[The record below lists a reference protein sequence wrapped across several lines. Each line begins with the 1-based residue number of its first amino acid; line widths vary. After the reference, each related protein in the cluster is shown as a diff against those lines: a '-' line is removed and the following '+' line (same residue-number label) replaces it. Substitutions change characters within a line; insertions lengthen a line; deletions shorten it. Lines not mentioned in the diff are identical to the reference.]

1 MDFENESWK
10 EIEGYS
16 GRYKI
21 SDCGRV
27 WNVATQS
34 MMKPQL
40 KKTGYLQVNLMKPNK
55 KIVSERVHRL
65 VALYF
70 CEKHEGCNV
79 VNHLDSDK
87 TNNRASNLEWTTVS
101 GNTKHCYEHNENFR
115 QQVHDNTIK
124 AANKTILTL
133 KVKDKDGFLVG
144 IFKGYQNAAEALGLN
159 EKTIRNI
166 TLGKFKSNRKGYT
179 ITAIAKGGDAL

>member
-10 EIEGYS
+10 EIEGYG
-16 GRYKI
+16 GRYQI
-21 SDCGRV
+21 SNCGRV

-40 KKTGYLQVNLMKPNK
+40 KKTGYYSVNLMKPNK
-55 KIVSERVHRL
+55 KIVTERVHRL

-70 CEKHEGCNV
+70 CDKPEGCNV
-79 VNHLDSDK
+79 VNHKDSNK
-87 TNNRASNLEWTTVS
+87 TNNHAYNLEWTTVS
-101 GNTKHCYEHNENFR
+101 DNTKHCYEHNEAFR
-115 QQVHDNTIK
+115 KQVNENSIK
-124 AANKTILTL
+124 AAHRTILTL
-133 KVKDKDGFLVG
+133 EVKDKDGFLVG

-166 TLGKFKSNRKGYT
+166 TLGKFKSNRKGNT

>member
-1 MDFENESWK
+1 MDFEN
-10 EIEGYS
+10 
-16 GRYKI
+16 
-21 SDCGRV
+21 D
-27 WNVATQS
+27 
-34 MMKPQL
+34 
-40 KKTGYLQVNLMKPNK
+40 
-55 KIVSERVHRL
+55 
-65 VALYF
+65 
-70 CEKHEGCNV
+70 
-79 VNHLDSDK
+79 
-87 TNNRASNLEWTTVS
+87 EWTTVS

-133 KVKDKDGFLVG
+133 KVKDKDGFFVG